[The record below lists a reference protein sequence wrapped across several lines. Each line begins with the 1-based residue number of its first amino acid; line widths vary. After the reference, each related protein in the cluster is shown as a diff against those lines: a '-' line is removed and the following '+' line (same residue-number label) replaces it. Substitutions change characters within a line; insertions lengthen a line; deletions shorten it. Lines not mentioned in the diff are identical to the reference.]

1 LFINGNEIANVDNMH
16 RTYRFDVTDYLVR
29 GTNEIKAFF
38 PCLDKIIKELDKDID
53 LPFCPQPLKGYLR
66 KDLF

>member
-1 LFINGNEIANVDNMH
+1 MH